1 MGHGNS
7 ALVRIIAGNNKGMRL
22 KVPSG
27 LQVRPTPDR
36 VREALFSS
44 LGSRVLEARVLDL
57 YAGSGALGL
66 EALSRGATHA
76 TFIESA
82 NSSLG
87 AIRHN
92 LEATRESAD
101 RYTVL
106 KRDVCKGLRA
116 LKTGAPFDLVFMDPP
131 YGQELIAPTL
141 ELLVSLGLVA
151 KDGLIVVDH
160 PKRETVPDGE
170 GWLIRDR
177 RVYGE
182 VALAWIE
189 LNERRSR

>member
-1 MGHGNS
+1 
-7 ALVRIIAGNNKGMRL
+7 MRL